1 MQKTPSF
8 MPPEPTCLEIDVD
21 VTTND
26 ADETFET
33 NLYCSRNQCGKT
45 VVIDSD
51 GPQTVQ
57 NVSCSKHG
65 LLASFPH
72 RVALG
77 EFVRFVANKTLARN
91 GHELIEAEAL
101 SIFGDD
107 EPLPESSN

>member
-8 MPPEPTCLEIDVD
+8 MPHEPTCLEIDVI
-21 VTTND
+21 TND

-33 NLYCSRNQCGKT
+33 NLCCSRKHCGKT

-72 RVALG
+72 RFALG

>member
-8 MPPEPTCLEIDVD
+8 MPPEPTCLEIEVTAEVTTE

-26 ADETFET
+26 VGETCET
-33 NLYCSRNQCGKT
+33 NLCCSRNHCGKS

-51 GPQTVQ
+51 GPKTVQ

-72 RVALG
+72 RFALG

-91 GHELIEAEAL
+91 GT
-101 SIFGDD
+101 S
-107 EPLPESSN
+107 